1 MFPDNR
7 SPKRM
12 IFLSAAKISQKDD
25 DTDPGSCGM
34 LSPLNTSDMKF
45 MKHEVYGSMNFLK
58 EGANMKSLNS
68 MKVFV
73 MGTLSIGSFTSA
85 ALICATAQELPR
97 VYDASMPR
105 DQQITLAESA
115 APAEVSS
122 KATVY
127 VLGPK
132 GYEKAREG
140 TNGFNCF
147 VGRHFVKPAETT
159 IEPQCFDA
167 EGSRTLLPVVL
178 REEELRTNGKSEA
191 DIKADVA
198 SGYKDG
204 RYQHPSKPGLL
215 YMMSSQNRLSAITE
229 RGTGIFP
236 PHLMFYA
243 PNMTAKDIGLA
254 QPELDKLDYLGMTHP
269 GEGDNLIVVIPVGS
283 KSPAETAGR

>member
-1 MFPDNR
+1 
-7 SPKRM
+7 
-12 IFLSAAKISQKDD
+12 
-25 DTDPGSCGM
+25 
-34 LSPLNTSDMKF
+34 
-45 MKHEVYGSMNFLK
+45 MNFLK
-58 EGANMKSLNS
+58 KGANMKSLNS

-73 MGTLSIGSFTSA
+73 VGTLSIGLFSST
-85 ALICATAQELPR
+85 ALIPATAAAPEYELPR

-140 TNGFNCF
+140 TNGFSCF

-167 EGSRTLLPVVL
+167 EGSRTLLLVYMHG
-178 REEELRTNGKSEA
+178 EELRTNGKSEA
-191 DIKADVA
+191 EIKADVA
-198 SGYKDG
+198 SGYKEG
-204 RYQHPSKPGLL
+204 RYQYPSKPGFL
-215 YMMSSQNRLSAITE
+215 YMMSSQNRLSAIPE
-229 RGTGIFP
+229 HGTGIFP

-243 PNMTAKDIGLA
+243 PNMTTKDIGFDA
-254 QPELDKLDYLGMTHP
+254 KPGLDKLDYLGMTHP
-269 GEGDNLIVVIPVGS
+269 GAGDNLIVVIPAAS
-283 KSPAETAGR
+283 KSPDVASR

>member
-1 MFPDNR
+1 
-7 SPKRM
+7 M

-25 DTDPGSCGM
+25 DTHPASCGM
-34 LSPLNTSDMKF
+34 LRRAQYER
-45 MKHEVYGSMNFLK
+45 HEVYENMNFLK
-58 EGANMKSLNS
+58 KGANMKSLSS

-73 MGTLSIGSFTSA
+73 VGTLSIGLFSST
-85 ALICATAQELPR
+85 ALIPATAQELPR

-115 APAEVSS
+115 APSEVSS

-140 TNGFNCF
+140 TNGFSCF

-167 EGSRTLLPVVL
+167 EGSRTLLLVYMHG
-178 REEELRTNGKSEA
+178 EELRTNGKSEA
-191 DIKADVA
+191 EIKADVA
-198 SGYKDG
+198 NGYKEG
-204 RYQHPSKPGLL
+204 RYQYPSKPGFL
-215 YMMSSQNRLSAITE
+215 YMMSSRNRLSAIPE
-229 RGTGIFP
+229 HGTGIFP

-243 PNMTAKDIGLA
+243 PNMTTKDIGFDA
-254 QPELDKLDYLGMTHP
+254 EPNLDYLGMTRP
-269 GEGDNLIVVIPVGS
+269 GAGDNLIVVIPAAP
-283 KSPAETAGR
+283 KSPADVAGR